1 MKKIFVITIILMLL
15 ECLYGQRV
23 NYYFFSPKQLQNN
36 VKTGWLKECSVISL
50 DFSSKYF
57 CYGIKQYSGH
67 DMENTNCM
75 IYSKFIKKNNEIIL
89 KDNISCNKIIMTIN
103 DSSIVFKNNSKYFK
117 KGDTFYVSEISN
129 DSSIHLFDYRCYYI
143 IEDMLYNTY
152 WKNGI
157 KNGINF
163 KISNNKKIYLYYKDN
178 ILVDSLKVINEF
190 NNDSVDLFIRRYY
203 RGNAPNRK
211 LLP

>member
-1 MKKIFVITIILMLL
+1 MVSALFENLN
-15 ECLYGQRV
+15 GQRI
-23 NYYFFSPKQLQNN
+23 NYYFFSPKQLKNN
-36 VKTGWLKECSVISL
+36 VEIGRLRECSVISL

-67 DMENTNCM
+67 DIEITNCT
-75 IYSKFIKKNNEIIL
+75 IYSKFIKTDNAIIL
-89 KDNISCNKIIMTIN
+89 KDKIANNKIILAIN

-129 DSSIHLFDYRCYYI
+129 DSSTHLFDYRCYCI

-157 KNGINF
+157 KNGIHF
-163 KISNNKKIYLYYKDN
+163 KISNNKKTYLYYKDN

-190 NNDSVDLFIRRYY
+190 NNDSVDLFLKKYY
-203 RGNAPNRK
+203 TPYTKNMPLK
-211 LLP
+211 E